1 MSIFTLQQ
9 FQRIPLQTFTIPKVP
24 TTISPKKAR
33 KSKAHKNDLLKLD
46 PVDIAEQLALL
57 EFSLFIKITP
67 QECLTYAKIQSG
79 EPVARLQDFCN
90 THDKL
95 GSWVKN
101 SILTNSIL
109 GKRADTVDFWVKVAE
124 VCFPKF

>member
-1 MSIFTLQQ
+1 MGLFTLSK
-9 FQRIPLQTFTIPKVP
+9 FNEEPLQTFTIPTKVS
-24 TTISPKKAR
+24 TTISSKKAR

-57 EFSLFIKITP
+57 EFILFIKITP
-67 QECLTYAKIQSG
+67 QECLTYAKIQKG
-79 EPVARLQDFCN
+79 EPVARLQDFCS

-101 SILTNSIL
+101 SILTNDIL
-109 GKRADTVDFWVKVAE
+109 GKRADTVDFWIKVAE
-124 VCFPKF
+124 VSLP